1 MSQSA
6 LFVLVR
12 GGDRRYYFDP
22 LGFRYLYRDLVW
34 GPEAFEDWA
43 IEADEIDDWDENADG
58 GVVIDF
64 DARMLV
70 WSGQRDAMTC
80 PAVANVY
87 QRLLDHAWPHFQ
99 VEYAARG
106 MADLAIAADLPD
118 AEDYRFDPDARYESI
133 ADAIGLA
140 DEELDDEA
148 DEYDDD
154 FDDEIESVGGLVT
167 PAGLIRHSIDG
178 RVFDGN
184 ESAHLFDDDA
194 SRAWVTLVDD
204 RGDVYQIQLQQIST
218 DLIQADVDLIQAIKR
233 LPPSN
238 VPKESQVTEGMWI
251 DVRRQEVG
259 VWGSPDFQLHFS
271 TIQSR
276 WQGWSVRT
284 EDVGYMDQCRVGG
297 ETGTSLSDAEAIG
310 MIAPMILSNKRVK
323 FQDMLG
329 EIGAGIKSAALRAT
343 GCLTLVLI
351 VPVLLFALVSGD
363 WRSAGITVAILIVAI
378 GAVFKWIERKV
389 LRRFNANFQRRAG
402 EPKVGTTR
410 PDAAGPID
418 PIQRRRMLDELLV
431 DAGLPSLT
439 KVEMQT

>member
-22 LGFRYLYRDLVW
+22 LGFQYLYRDLVW

-43 IEADEIDDWDENADG
+43 MEADEIDDWDENVDG

-118 AEDYRFDPDARYESI
+118 AENYRFEPEARYESI

-140 DEELDDEA
+140 DEELDGDAIKGDEPI
-148 DEYDDD
+148 DV
-154 FDDEIESVGGLVT
+154 FDDYD
-167 PAGLIRHSIDG
+167 P
-178 RVFDGN
+178 
-184 ESAHLFDDDA
+184 
-194 SRAWVTLVDD
+194 RAWVTLVDD
-204 RGDVYQIQLQQIST
+204 QGDAYQIQLQQISM
-218 DLIQADVDLIQAIKR
+218 DLIDADADLVTTIKR
-233 LPPSN
+233 LPQSD
-238 VPKESQVTEGMWI
+238 VPKEAQVIEGMWI
-251 DVRRQEVG
+251 DVPRREVG

-271 TIQSR
+271 AIESR
-276 WQGWSVRT
+276 WQGWIVRT

-297 ETGTSLSDAEAIG
+297 KAGTLLSDAEAIG

-323 FQDMLG
+323 FQDMVG
-329 EIGAGIKSAALRAT
+329 EIGAGIKSMALRAT
-343 GCLTLVLI
+343 GCLTTMLI
-351 VPVLLFALVSGD
+351 LPVLLFALVSGD
-363 WRSAGITVAILIVAI
+363 WRSAGITIAILIVAI
-378 GAVFKWIERKV
+378 GATFKWIELKVRRK
-389 LRRFNANFQRRAG
+389 FNPNFQRHAS
-402 EPKVGTTR
+402 ESNTKTTR

-418 PIQRRRMLDELLV
+418 PIQRRQKLDALLLKA
-431 DAGLPSLT
+431 DLPSLT
-439 KVEMQT
+439 KVERQK